1 LEQLIVVVLR
11 SAAPVIPAV
20 AEDVE
25 DGVGREVVDVDEG
38 VEVLDVDDGVDVEV
52 VEVVEVDEVVDVEV
66 VDVEVVDLE
75 VVEVGVEVG
84 ELVDVVGAEEEV
96 VVGCDEPCAN
106 WKFPT
111 TKGSVKSLNFSV
123 ATTEQGDFASHVM
136 FPLSPSIPD
145 GSIKTM

>member
-1 LEQLIVVVLR
+1 MIVVVLR
-11 SAAPVIPAV
+11 AAAPVIPAV
-20 AEDVE
+20 DDVE

-38 VEVLDVDDGVDVEV
+38 VEVLDVDDGV
-52 VEVVEVDEVVDVEV
+52 VEVDEGVDVEVVDVEV

-75 VVEVGVEVG
+75 VVEVEVVEVGVEVG
-84 ELVDVVGAEEEV
+84 ELVDVVGAEEVV
-96 VVGCDEPCAN
+96 VVGCDDPCAN

-111 TKGSVKSLNFSV
+111 TKGSVKSLNLSV
-123 ATTEQGDFASHVM
+123 ATTEQGEFASHVM

>member
-1 LEQLIVVVLR
+1 MVVLR

-52 VEVVEVDEVVDVEV
+52 VEVDEVDEVDEGVDVEV